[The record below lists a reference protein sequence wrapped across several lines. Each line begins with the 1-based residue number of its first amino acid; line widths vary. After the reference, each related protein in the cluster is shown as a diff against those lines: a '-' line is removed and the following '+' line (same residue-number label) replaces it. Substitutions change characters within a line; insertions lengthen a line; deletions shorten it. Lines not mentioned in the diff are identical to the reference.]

1 MRKLIIKYGIEF
13 FVIVFGISVS
23 FFVENYRE
31 SIEKDKQRVITIKSI
46 INELEFN
53 DDYYKLRAETITR
66 NVNFVRLFVEDSLTL
81 DVMKT
86 YPQQYSP
93 ANPFMSATGFA
104 PNQSIFNSLVNDG
117 SLNLIKSSSLKAEID
132 NLYTTSYNSV
142 ITYIEEE
149 KDIAVEAEKMFMKKY
164 PNLYLKNIW
173 FNYRDL
179 DVLTEFVSAIND
191 DSDFKALMLYKL
203 SLMQAKSRQLN
214 QYIVTKDSL
223 LNELRNSLKSKL
235 TAD

>member
-1 MRKLIIKYGIEF
+1 MRKLTIKYGIEF

-66 NVNFVRLFVEDSLTL
+66 NVNFVRLLVEDSLTL

-104 PNQSIFNSLVNDG
+104 PNQSTFNSLVNDG
-117 SLNLIKSSSLKAEID
+117 SLNLINSSSLKAEID

-164 PNLYLKNIW
+164 PNLYLK
-173 FNYRDL
+173 YL
-179 DVLTEFVSAIND
+179 V
-191 DSDFKALMLYKL
+191 
-203 SLMQAKSRQLN
+203 
-214 QYIVTKDSL
+214 
-223 LNELRNSLKSKL
+223 
-235 TAD
+235 